1 MEGILDFS
9 REFDVSL
16 MDKVVMAFYSGSG
29 QEQQMAQQ
37 VLTQFQENPDAWTR
51 VPDILEKGGNPQ
63 SKYIGLQILEKLI
76 TTRWKSLPDGQRQG
90 IRNFIVGITVK
101 VASDETMLRREKTY
115 VNKLNLALVQASH
128 TNMGSS
134 QCSLLTPIR
143 CRQILKQEWPHN
155 WPTFIS
161 ELVES
166 SKTNL
171 SLCENNMVILKLL
184 SEEIFDY
191 SAEQMTQAKVKNLK
205 NQMCGEFSEIFKL
218 CSEIL
223 EEAQKTSLIRATLET
238 LLRFLNWI
246 PLGYIFE
253 TTVIDLLLTRFLE
266 APEFRNV
273 TLKCLAEIAA
283 LNVGPEYDPKFVIL
297 FAMVMT
303 SINRMIPPSTNI
315 AQAYANATDSGQELV
330 LNIALFLSNFLGNH
344 LRAVETEPNRDVL
357 LNAHLYMVKV
367 SQVDERE
374 IFKICLEYWLRLVSE
389 LYEEISSLPIGDSG
403 LLMGLSLGGS
413 SQNMLNGMAL
423 RKNIYSD
430 VLSNLRLVVIE
441 KMVKPEEVLIV
452 ENEEG
457 EIVREFM
464 KESDTIVLYKSMRE
478 LLVYLTHLD
487 VSDTETILTEKLA
500 KQVDGSEW
508 SWQNLNTLCWAIG
521 SISGAMNE
529 ETEKRFLVTVIK
541 DLLGLCEIKRGKDN
555 KAVVAS
561 DIMYI
566 VGQYPRFLKAHWKFL
581 KTVVNKLFEFMHET
595 HEGVQDMACDTFIKI
610 AQKCRRHFVMQ
621 QSGEQEPFVD
631 EILRLLHRITVD
643 LSAQQVHTF
652 YEAVGYMI
660 SAQPNKPQQEK
671 LINKLMELPNSAW
684 DNLMSQAAQS
694 MDVLSSMDN
703 IKILANVLKTNVAAC
718 TSIGTFYLPQIG
730 RIFLD
735 MLGLYKAVS
744 GIISESVAREGLIA
758 TKTPKVRQLRTIKKE
773 ILKLMETFIRKAED
787 LETVNNNFMPPLL
800 DAILGD
806 YNRNVPAAR
815 DAEVLNVMATI
826 IGRLGP
832 LLTPQ
837 VPAVLD
843 AVFEPTLNMI
853 NQDFAEFPEH
863 RVGFFKLLRAI
874 NLNCFPGQ
882 YIPLLSISPPQFKL
896 FMDSIIW
903 AIKHTMRDIA
913 ETGLNVCLEV
923 INNFAN
929 ADPTVKNSFFQQYF
943 LSIMQDIFFVL
954 TDTDHKSGFKL
965 QSVLLARMFQLVQT
979 DQITVPLDPTQ
990 VADSGISNS
999 QFLSEYTANL
1009 LKNAFP
1015 HVQNSQIQT
1024 FVLGLGEFHS
1034 DINRFKLA
1042 LRDFLVQLKEFSG
1055 DNAELF
1061 LEEKEAEATRKA
1073 QEERAAAMRIP
1084 GMLKPSQLEDKDE
1097 DI

>member
-1 MEGILDFS
+1 MEALLDFS
-9 REFDVSL
+9 REPFDVEL
-16 MDKVVMAFYSGSG
+16 LDRVVMAFYSGAGS
-29 QEQQMAQQ
+29 EHQMAQR
-37 VLTQFQENPDAWTR
+37 VLTQFEEHPDSWSR
-51 VPDILEKGGNPQ
+51 VPDILERCSFQQ
-63 SKYIGLQILEKLI
+63 SKYIGLQILEKLVQ
-76 TTRWKSLPDGQRQG
+76 TRWKMLPEGQRQG
-90 IRNFIVGITVK
+90 IRNFIVGVVVK
-101 VASDETMLRREKTY
+101 VSSDEQTMRREKSY
-115 VNKLNLALVQASH
+115 VNKLNLALV
-128 TNMGSS
+128 
-134 QCSLLTPIR
+134 
-143 CRQILKQEWPHN
+143 QILKQEWPHN
-155 WPTFIS
+155 WPTFIP

-184 SEEIFDY
+184 SEEIFDF
-191 SAEQMTQAKVKNLK
+191 SAEQMTQAKTKNLK

-253 TTVIDLLLTRFLE
+253 TTIIDLLMTRFLE
-266 APEFRNV
+266 VADFRNV

-303 SINRMIPPSTNI
+303 SVNRMIPPNTNI
-315 AQAYANATDSGQELV
+315 AEAYANANDSGQELV
-330 LNIALFLSNFLGNH
+330 LNLALFLTNFLSNH
-344 LRAVETEPNRDVL
+344 LRAVETEQNRDVL

-374 IFKICLEYWLRLVSE
+374 IFKICLEYWLKLVAE
-389 LYEEISSLPIGDSG
+389 LYEEIQSLPIGDSG
-403 LLMGLSLGGS
+403 LLMGLNLGNS
-413 SQNMLNGMAL
+413 SMLNSVNL

-441 KMVKPEEVLIV
+441 KMVKPEEVLVV
-452 ENEEG
+452 ENDEG
-457 EIVREFM
+457 EVVREFM

-487 VSDTETILTEKLA
+487 VLDTENILTEKLA

-508 SWQNLNTLCWAIG
+508 SWNNLNTLCWAIG

-541 DLLGLCEIKRGKDN
+541 ELLGLVEMKRGKDN
-555 KAVVAS
+555 KAIVAS
-561 DIMYI
+561 NIMYI

-621 QSGEQEPFVD
+621 QSGETEPFVD
-631 EILRLLHRITVD
+631 EILRSLHRITVD
-643 LSAQQVHTF
+643 LAPLQVHTF

-671 LINKLMELPNSAW
+671 LIAKLMELPNNAW
-684 DNLMSQAAQS
+684 DSLMAQAAQN
-694 MDVLSSMDN
+694 MDVLSSIDN

-718 TSIGTFYLPQIG
+718 QSIGSFFLPQLG
-730 RIFLD
+730 RIFMD

-758 TKTPKVRQLRTIKKE
+758 TKTPKVRQLRTVKKE
-773 ILKLMETFIRKAED
+773 ILKLMETYIKKAED
-787 LETVNNNFMPPLL
+787 LDAVYNNFIPPLL

-806 YNRNVPAAR
+806 YSANVPAAR
-815 DAEVLNVMATI
+815 DAEVLNVMAAITT
-826 IGRLGP
+826 RLGP

-837 VPAVLD
+837 IPPVLD
-843 AVFEPTLNMI
+843 AVFEPTLSMI
-853 NQDFAEFPEH
+853 NQDFSEYPEH

-874 NLNCFPGQ
+874 NINCFPA
-882 YIPLLSISPPQFKL
+882 LLGLPPPTFKM

-913 ETGLNVCLEV
+913 DMGLNLCLEV
-923 INNFAN
+923 VNNFAAAEQSVSN
-929 ADPTVKNSFFQQYF
+929 AFFQQFF
-943 LSIMQDIFFVL
+943 LSITQDIFYVL

-965 QSVLLARMFQLVQT
+965 QSLLLARLFQLVET
-979 DQITVPLDPTQ
+979 NQIQAPLFDPST
-990 VADSGISNS
+990 VADPNISNAV
-999 QFLSEYTANL
+999 FLREYCTNL
-1009 LKNAFP
+1009 LKTAFP
-1015 HVQNSQIQT
+1015 HMQLAQVQA
-1024 FVLGLGEFHS
+1024 FVVSLGELHS
-1034 DINRFKLA
+1034 DINRFKLS
-1042 LRDFLVQLKEFSG
+1042 LRDFLISLKEFSG

-1061 LEEKEAEATRKA
+1061 LEEKEAEAQRKA
-1073 QEERAAAMRIP
+1073 EEERSAAMRIP
-1084 GMLKPSQLEDKDE
+1084 GMLKPSQIEDKDE

>member
-1 MEGILDFS
+1 MEALLDFS
-9 REFDVSL
+9 SDFDVAL
-16 MDKVVMAFYSGSG
+16 LDKVVMAFYTSSGP
-29 QEQQMAQQ
+29 ERQMAQQ
-37 VLTQFQENPDAWTR
+37 VLTRFEENPDSWTK
-51 VPDILEKGGNPQ
+51 VPIILENSNFPQ
-63 SKYIGLQILEKLI
+63 AKYIGLQILEKLI
-76 TTRWKSLPDGQRQG
+76 TTRWKTLPEGQRQG
-90 IRNFIVGITVK
+90 IRNFVVGATVK
-101 VASDETMLRREKTY
+101 VASDETLSRKEKTY
-115 VNKLNLALVQASH
+115 VNKLNLAL
-128 TNMGSS
+128 
-134 QCSLLTPIR
+134 I
-143 CRQILKQEWPHN
+143 QILKQEWPHN
-155 WPTFIS
+155 WPNFIT

-184 SEEIFDY
+184 SEEIFDF
-191 SAEQMTQAKVKNLK
+191 SAEQMTQNKIKNLK
-205 NQMCGEFSEIFKL
+205 NQMCGEFSDIFKL
-218 CSEIL
+218 CSEVL
-223 EEAQKTSLIRATLET
+223 EEANKTSLIKATLET
-238 LLRFLNWI
+238 FLRFLNWI
-246 PLGYIFE
+246 PLGFIFE
-253 TTVIDLLLTRFLE
+253 TTIIDLLLNRFLE
-266 APEFRNV
+266 APEFRNI

-283 LNVGPEYDPKFVIL
+283 LQVGPEYDPKFVIL

-303 SINRMIPPSTNI
+303 SVNRMIPPSTNI
-315 AQAYANATDSGQELV
+315 ASAYASAGDAGQELV
-330 LNIALFLSNFLGNH
+330 LNLSLFLSNFLSYH

-374 IFKICLEYWLRLVSE
+374 IFKICLEYWTKLVSG
-389 LYEEISSLPIGDSG
+389 LYDEIQSLPIGESG
-403 LLMGLSLGGS
+403 LLMGLNLGGT
-413 SQNMLNGMAL
+413 NGNILSGMSL

-441 KMVKPEEVLIV
+441 RMVKPEEVLIV

-487 VSDTETILTEKLA
+487 VADTETILTEKLT

-621 QSGEQEPFVD
+621 QSGEQEPFID

-643 LSAQQVHTF
+643 LSPLQVHTF

-660 SAQPNKPQQEK
+660 SAQPNKPLQEK
-671 LINKLMELPNSAW
+671 LIAKLMEMPNNAW
-684 DNLMSQAAQS
+684 DSLMAQAAQN
-694 MDVLSSMDN
+694 MDVLSNTEN
-703 IKILANVLKTNVAAC
+703 IKILSNVLKTNVSAC
-718 TSIGTFYLPQIG
+718 TSIGSFYLPQIG

-744 GIISESVAREGLIA
+744 GIISETIAKEGLVA
-758 TKTPKVRQLRTIKKE
+758 TKTPKVRQLRTVKKE
-773 ILKLMETFIRKAED
+773 ILKLMETYIKKAED
-787 LETVNNNFMPPLL
+787 MEAVNSNFMPPLL

-826 IGRLGP
+826 TGRLGA

-837 VPAVLD
+837 VPAILD
-843 AVFEPTLNMI
+843 AVFEPTLTMI

-874 NLNCFPGQ
+874 NLNCFPA
-882 YIPLLSISPPQFKL
+882 LLSIPPAQFKL

-913 ETGLNVCLEV
+913 DTGLYLCLEV
-923 INNFAN
+923 VNNFAN
-929 ADPTVKNSFFQQYF
+929 AGDPSVSNAFFQQYF
-943 LSIMQDIFFVL
+943 LSIVQDIFFVL

-965 QSVLLARMFQLVQT
+965 QSALLARMFELVETNAIQT
-979 DQITVPLDPTQ
+979 PLFDPSQ
-990 VADSGISNS
+990 VSDPSVTNS
-999 QFLSEYTANL
+999 MFLREYTANL
-1009 LKNAFP
+1009 LKTAFP
-1015 HVQNSQIQT
+1015 HIQPIQLQA
-1024 FVLGLGEFHS
+1024 FVNGLSEYNN
-1034 DINRFKLA
+1034 DINRFKAA
-1042 LRDFLVQLKEFSG
+1042 LRDFLIQLKEFSG
-1055 DNAELF
+1055 DNTELF
-1061 LEEKEAEATRKA
+1061 LEEKEAENLKKA
-1073 QEERAAAMRIP
+1073 EEERQAAMRIP
-1084 GMLKPSQLEDKDE
+1084 GMLKPSQMEDKDE
-1097 DI
+1097 EI